1 MDLNSSIASNDTDK
15 LIRIPHNFF
24 EVDLNDSKSYFSNEV
39 SFMKEIDNF
48 LIANTQKDLLNS
60 TNHELPSYSKFVD
73 TLQQSSN
80 EQDTDLNIQLITIF
94 QKKISNC
101 QEKIAK
107 LTKANLEK
115 GEIIR
120 KLKNNEGL
128 DTENASLKQ
137 KNKLLEDEIAD
148 MINLFTKLQSK
159 NDSLESKIENLTSN
173 SKEINDLSKKQIQE
187 LEIRLNNFKQ
197 IEKELQTEI
206 QELKIQCKEEK
217 EKYIKEKSSKSEL
230 ETLVNKLKLQTKQAK
245 EENSKLQEK
254 FDEDKKTLEL
264 KQKKI
269 FNNIMNETSEKERK
283 LIKELDAQR
292 AAMKNYY
299 QAQLESALEAKVIE
313 FQNQLEQFQRE
324 IKSEAEERE
333 RLYNERFLSQI
344 EMIVQKNEEEINLI
358 KEKCAEEVDLY
369 RIQLINA
376 TKTIENLESK
386 LSEYQ
391 AKRKDIANNLHS
403 IMETQWRN
411 ILEVLTCSSRPAS
424 QLDISESDNNKQ
436 QQHNQY
442 EMMNNLSKSEENLK
456 SELLRNYI
464 EKLLNEP
471 PKNERGVVCDDDKL
485 LNRKNHAKKPW
496 K

>member
-24 EVDLNDSKSYFSNEV
+24 EVDLNESKSYFSNEQ

-48 LIANTQKDLLNS
+48 LLANTQKDLLNS

-73 TLQQSSN
+73 TLQQSNSN

-148 MINLFTKLQSK
+148 MINLFTKLQAK
-159 NDSLESKIENLTSN
+159 NDNLESKIENLTSN

-187 LEIRLNNFKQ
+187 LETRLNNCMK
-197 IEKELQTEI
+197 IEKELQAEI
-206 QELKIQCKEEK
+206 QELKTQCKDEK
-217 EKYIKEKSSKSEL
+217 EKYIKEKGSRTEL
-230 ETLVNKLKLQTKQAK
+230 EALVNKLKLQVKQAK
-245 EENSKLQEK
+245 EENSKLYEK
-254 FDEDKKTLEL
+254 FNEDKKTLEL

-269 FNNIMNETSEKERK
+269 FNSVMSETSEKERK
-283 LIKELDAQR
+283 LVKEFDAQR

-299 QAQLESALEAKVIE
+299 QAQLESALEAKVNE

-324 IKSEAEERE
+324 IRSEAENRE
-333 RLYNERFLSQI
+333 RICNERFLNQM

-369 RIQLINA
+369 RVQLINA

-386 LSEYQ
+386 LGEYQ

-411 ILEVLTCSSRPAS
+411 ILEVLTCSSRPGS
-424 QLDISESDNNKQ
+424 QIDISESDNNK
-436 QQHNQY
+436 QHNQY

-464 EKLLNEP
+464 EKVMNE
-471 PKNERGVVCDDDKL
+471 
-485 LNRKNHAKKPW
+485 
-496 K
+496 